1 MGISDHFVGTREQWR
16 YGNADRL
23 GSLRINDQLKLG
35 WGIALACFRGC
46 AGGKQANIIVE
57 IYSTDSNGLNANL
70 ITFGC
75 AIPEFDR
82 GNR

>member
-35 WGIALACFRGC
+35 WVSLWPAFAASKLTLSSRFTLPLERIEREPDYPWLR
-46 AGGKQANIIVE
+46 
-57 IYSTDSNGLNANL
+57 YS
-70 ITFGC
+70 
-75 AIPEFDR
+75 
-82 GNR
+82 